1 MYRKALITSLTLAAA
16 AGAIS
21 CTAATAAET
30 PTQSG
35 SITIR
40 DNGQPNRDQTR
51 DMAVAL
57 ITKNGAGNAATQPAT
72 TPEFVTASPAE
83 AEAPAE
89 EPAQEAPAEA
99 SADTAQ
105 QEGTTPEAEAPAE
118 PEAPA
123 TETDH
128 SEPREETPAPSE
140 AASGEVEV
148 VIAPSTEPTHEA
160 PETPGNT
167 DVPINPS
174 PEPTTPAPETPGNTD
189 VPIAPEPEPARSE
202 HDETP
207 ADHQPADDTAPVIEP
222 EPEPSTPAPEATETP
237 GEVEVVIAPTPE
249 PSQKASAD
257 TGDNEAPDN
266 SEVVSTEVPIA
277 PEDAQAHSRATSSD
291 RESTSDT
298 GDHAVT
304 GSDEVGIAPQA
315 PGSKTPKSKNGSSA
329 QPAADAKSPTSV
341 PSAQSTAPARDEL
354 AYTGIS
360 AETGGI
366 AVGGFMLILTG
377 AAGVWSVRRKTSN
390 A

>member
-1 MYRKALITSLTLAAA
+1 MQRRKVLITSLTLAAA

-51 DMAVAL
+51 SLTVAL

-72 TPEFVTASPAE
+72 APEPVTEAPAE

-99 SADTAQ
+99 PAETAP
-105 QEGTTPEAEAPAE
+105 QEGPTPESETPAK

-123 TETDH
+123 QEATH
-128 SEPREETPAPSE
+128 PEPREETPTP
-140 AASGEVEV
+140 GEVEV
-148 VIAPSTEPTHEA
+148 VIAPSPEPTHEVPETPGNTDVPITPEPEPVTPE

-167 DVPINPS
+167 DVPINP
-174 PEPTTPAPETPGNTD
+174 
-189 VPIAPEPEPARSE
+189 EPEPVRSE
-202 HDETP
+202 RDETP
-207 ADHQPADDTAPVIEP
+207 ADHQPVEDTAPVIEP
-222 EPEPSTPAPEATETP
+222 EPEPSTPAPEITETP
-237 GEVEVVIAPTPE
+237 GEVEVVIAPSPE
-249 PSQKASAD
+249 PSQKAPAD
-257 TGDNEAPDN
+257 TADNEAPDN
-266 SEVVSTEVPIA
+266 SEVFSTEVPIA

-298 GDHAVT
+298 ADHAVT
-304 GSDEVGIAPQA
+304 GNDEVGIAPQA
-315 PGSKTPKSKNGSSA
+315 PGAKTPKGKKGSST
-329 QPAADAKSPTSV
+329 QSAADAKSPAAV

-354 AYTGIS
+354 AYTGVS

-366 AVGGFMLILTG
+366 AIGGFMLILTG

>member
-1 MYRKALITSLTLAAA
+1 MNRKALITSLTLAAA

-51 DMAVAL
+51 YLTVAL

-72 TPEFVTASPAE
+72 APVPVTEAPAE
-83 AEAPAE
+83 AEVPAE
-89 EPAQEAPAEA
+89 EPAQEAPA
-99 SADTAQ
+99 DTAP
-105 QEGTTPEAEAPAE
+105 QEGSAPEAETSAE
-118 PEAPA
+118 PEVPA
-123 TETDH
+123 QETTH
-128 SEPREETPAPSE
+128 PEPRQETPTT
-140 AASGEVEV
+140 GEVEV
-148 VIAPSTEPTHEA
+148 VIAPSPEPTHEV

-167 DVPINPS
+167 DVPINPE
-174 PEPTTPAPETPGNTD
+174 PEPVTPEPETPGNTD
-189 VPIAPEPEPARSE
+189 VPINPEPEPVRSE
-202 HDETP
+202 RDETP
-207 ADHQPADDTAPVIEP
+207 ADRQPVEDTAPVIEP

-249 PSQKASAD
+249 SSQKAPAD
-257 TGDNEAPDN
+257 TADNEAPDN
-266 SEVVSTEVPIA
+266 SEVFSTEVPIA

-291 RESTSDT
+291 
-298 GDHAVT
+298 HAVT
-304 GSDEVGIAPQA
+304 VTDEVGIAPQA
-315 PGSKTPKSKNGSSA
+315 PGAKTPKGKKGSST
-329 QPAADAKSPTSV
+329 QPAADAKSPASV

-354 AYTGIS
+354 AYTGAR

-366 AVGGFMLILTG
+366 AIGGFMLILTG
-377 AAGVWSVRRKTSN
+377 AAGVWAVRRKTSN

>member
-51 DMAVAL
+51 DLTVAL

-72 TPEFVTASPAE
+72 APEPVTEAPAE

-89 EPAQEAPAEA
+89 EPAQEDFAETSDGA
-99 SADTAQ
+99 AQ
-105 QEGTTPEAEAPAE
+105 QEGTTPGAEAPAEAEAPA
-118 PEAPA
+118 AGA
-123 TETDH
+123 DH

-148 VIAPSTEPTHEA
+148 VIAPSAEPTHEV

-167 DVPINPS
+167 DVPINPE
-174 PEPTTPAPETPGNTD
+174 PEPVTPEPETPGNTD

-249 PSQKASAD
+249 PSQKAPAD
-257 TGDNEAPDN
+257 TADNETPDN

-277 PEDAQAHSRATSSD
+277 PEDAQAHSRATS
-291 RESTSDT
+291 DT
-298 GDHAVT
+298 GDHEVT

-315 PGSKTPKSKNGSSA
+315 PGSKTPKSKKGSSA

-341 PSAQSTAPARDEL
+341 PSVQSTAPATARDEL

-366 AVGGFMLILTG
+366 AIGGFMLILTG
-377 AAGVWSVRRKTSN
+377 AAGVWSVRRKISN

>member
-51 DMAVAL
+51 DLTVAL

-89 EPAQEAPAEA
+89 
-99 SADTAQ
+99 
-105 QEGTTPEAEAPAE
+105 

-123 TETDH
+123 AEADH

-148 VIAPSTEPTHEA
+148 VIAPSAEPTHEV

-167 DVPINPS
+167 DVPINPE
-174 PEPTTPAPETPGNTD
+174 PEPVTPEPETPGNTD

-249 PSQKASAD
+249 PSQKAPAD
-257 TGDNEAPDN
+257 TADNETPDN

-277 PEDAQAHSRATSSD
+277 PEDAQAHSRA
-291 RESTSDT
+291 TSDT

-315 PGSKTPKSKNGSSA
+315 PGSKTPKSKKGSSG
-329 QPAADAKSPTSV
+329 QPATDTKSPTSV
-341 PSAQSTAPARDEL
+341 PSAQSTAPATARDEL

-366 AVGGFMLILTG
+366 AIGGFMLILTG

>member
-21 CTAATAAET
+21 CTAATAVET

-35 SITIR
+35 SITIS

-51 DMAVAL
+51 SLTVAL
-57 ITKNGAGNAATQPAT
+57 ITKNGAGNAAT
-72 TPEFVTASPAE
+72 TPELVTASPAE
-83 AEAPAE
+83 AETPAE
-89 EPAQEAPAEA
+89 EPVQEAPAEA
-99 SADTAQ
+99 PTDAAP
-105 QEGTTPEAEAPAE
+105 QEGSTPEAETPAE
-118 PEAPA
+118 AEAPA

-148 VIAPSTEPTHEA
+148 VIAPSTEPTHEV

-249 PSQKASAD
+249 PSQKAPAD
-257 TGDNEAPDN
+257 TAGNEAPDN

-277 PEDAQAHSRATSSD
+277 PEDAQAHSRATS
-291 RESTSDT
+291 DT

-315 PGSKTPKSKNGSSA
+315 PGAKTPKSKKGSSA

-341 PSAQSTAPARDEL
+341 PSAQSTAPATARDEL

-377 AAGVWSVRRKTSN
+377 AAGVWSVRRKASN